1 MAQTMGIACHGL
13 IGIFFLLYAFFVG
26 GRGVSYITR
35 TESRE
40 KGKKEND
47 SVDENTQRAGKG
59 GRKRM
64 KTFFLIFYT
73 HTRTS
78 QIMKKKE

>member
-1 MAQTMGIACHGL
+1 MGIACHGL

-47 SVDENTQRAGKG
+47 SVDGIHSGQEKG
-59 GRKRM
+59 EGN
-64 KTFFLIFYT
+64 
-73 HTRTS
+73 
-78 QIMKKKE
+78 E